1 MLWHL
6 SSSLNLLFSN
16 YTPYSATFSPSTVT
30 THSRTL
36 SLLPT
41 LFMRLPPSL
50 NCMVPLTLLLLTVL
64 WMGKFCCCLLNHSMW
79 TCCLVSQNFRWSR
92 DFLLPN
98 SNFYHFLLSF
108 SDVEAADA
116 AASTTVVS
124 NNNSS
129 NKVTSI
135 DAFYDAY
142 YCLGMRSDPLMQ
154 KGIQAALDLQR
165 VSY

>member
-1 MLWHL
+1 MGEF
-6 SSSLNLLFSN
+6 SCLF
-16 YTPYSATFSPSTVT
+16 
-30 THSRTL
+30 
-36 SLLPT
+36 
-41 LFMRLPPSL
+41 
-50 NCMVPLTLLLLTVL
+50 
-64 WMGKFCCCLLNHSMW
+64 NHNMW
-79 TCCLVSQNFRWSR
+79 TCCLVSQNFRKSR

-98 SNFYHFLLSF
+98 SNFHHFLLYF

-116 AASTTVVS
+116 VAPTTVVS

-165 VSY
+165 VSYMCFGLVFYLFVDILLMYVKNDVT